1 MRISDWSSDVCSSDP
16 CRRHRRH
23 GELTVD
29 VDADALDQWERNP
42 PADRAQD
49 VGSSPTTK
57 PREEQMRTFGRF
69 TVAALDIGISTPTS
83 AAAPETVFQ
92 LPHHH
97 GAQPPSPTPTPAPWA
112 PPVDANAPGQ
122 EPT

>member
-42 PADRAQD
+42 RADRAQD

-57 PREEQMRTFGRF
+57 PREEQMRTFGLF
-69 TVAALDIGISTPTS
+69 TVAAMGLCIATANS
-83 AAAPETVFQ
+83 AAATEHVFKLQ
-92 LPHHH
+92 I
-97 GAQPPSPTPTPAPWA
+97 GRA
-112 PPVDANAPGQ
+112 
-122 EPT
+122 